1 MSMDLFS
8 PTATVLLLAPLLNS
22 GAPSKMLELA
32 AAYPMST
39 VQRELN
45 TFIPDS
51 TMLFHV
57 LSKCDAT
64 MSHNE
69 RFTCTSPA
77 WLPIVS
83 QLYISVVWNF
93 MVLTVQSNSSKPDH
107 SSSTLAE
114 INKLTNIQDCLIP
127 GPLVPFFQALGST
140 NEPIPG
146 IGNICPI
153 LPRFNELWNTG
164 FYANPNFVRRVPIPA
179 VILDQLHYFATW
191 IPLCF
196 TI

>member
-39 VQRELN
+39 D

-83 QLYISVVWNF
+83 QLYISVLWNF
-93 MVLTVQSNSSKPDH
+93 MILTVQ
-107 SSSTLAE
+107 
-114 INKLTNIQDCLIP
+114 
-127 GPLVPFFQALGST
+127 
-140 NEPIPG
+140 
-146 IGNICPI
+146 
-153 LPRFNELWNTG
+153 
-164 FYANPNFVRRVPIPA
+164 
-179 VILDQLHYFATW
+179 
-191 IPLCF
+191 
-196 TI
+196 